1 MTMQLLRI
9 AATFA
14 LTLAFSA
21 APEALAQQ
29 SARPGPMQSGRHA
42 TPEPASAPAAS
53 TAAGGAGA
61 FDPKQMFATV
71 CGWCHSRGGREA
83 GKGPKLM
90 DSQLSDSELA
100 YRIKNGKQG
109 QMPAFSSSMNDQQVA
124 AMVAYIRTLK
134 PEGGE

>member
-1 MTMQLLRI
+1 MQLLRFV
-9 AATFA
+9 ATFA
-14 LTLAFSA
+14 LTLTL
-21 APEALAQQ
+21 APAPNALAQQ

-53 TAAGGAGA
+53 NAAASGAGA
-61 FDPKQMFATV
+61 FDPKQMFASV

-90 DSQLSDSELA
+90 DSPLSDSELA
-100 YRIKNGKQG
+100 YRIKVGKQG
-109 QMPAFSSSMNDQQVA
+109 QMPAFGSSMNEQQVA

>member
-1 MTMQLLRI
+1 MPLLRV
-9 AATFA
+9 AVTLA
-14 LTLAFSA
+14 LTMALTH
-21 APEALAQQ
+21 APGVLAQQ
-29 SARPGPMQSGRHA
+29 PGPMQSGRHA
-42 TPEPASAPAAS
+42 APEAASAPAAS
-53 TAAGGAGA
+53 PAASGAGA

-90 DSQLSDSELA
+90 DSQLSDSEIA

-109 QMPAFSSSMNDQQVA
+109 QMPGFSSSLNDQQVA

>member
-1 MTMQLLRI
+1 MPLLRV
-9 AATFA
+9 ATTLMLVFA
-14 LTLAFSA
+14 A
-21 APEALAQQ
+21 APMLAQQ
-29 SARPGPMQSGRHA
+29 PERPGPMQSGRHA

-53 TAAGGAGA
+53 AAASGAGA
-61 FDPKQMFATV
+61 FDPKQMFASV

-90 DSQLSDSELA
+90 DSPLRDSELA
-100 YRIKNGKQG
+100 YRIKVGKQG
-109 QMPAFSSSMNDQQVA
+109 QMPAFGSSMNEQQVA

>member
-1 MTMQLLRI
+1 MQLLRI

-14 LTLAFSA
+14 LTLAI
-21 APEALAQQ
+21 APAPQALAQQ
-29 SARPGPMQSGRHA
+29 PARPGPMQSGRHA
-42 TPEPASAPAAS
+42 TPEPASAPAAG
-53 TAAGGAGA
+53 AAASSAGA
-61 FDPKQMFATV
+61 FDPKQMFASV

-90 DSQLSDSELA
+90 DSPLSDSELA
-100 YRIKNGKQG
+100 YRIKVGKQG
-109 QMPAFSSSMNDQQVA
+109 QMPAFGSQMNEQQVA